1 MAQPKRSLE
10 ELEALEYRE
19 LREAV
24 KEDRGTQLWFS
35 KEHVNLKVSR
45 DELLR
50 VVQAAY
56 GETPH
61 LSWGYARLK
70 VAARDADVNLKPTAE
85 ELVSRL
91 REGLDVWEEN
101 NRLTTE
107 ISSLK
112 QQLRAAE
119 LKIKE
124 LEALTEELRAAER
137 KIKELEAFQ
146 QRMHGIG
153 VSSEEDESS
162 SDAAQMTHEEAK
174 AWMAESDTH
183 MLFIKN
189 FSDTEDRYFIE
200 GGLEALKELELTE
213 YPDDEFAK
221 FEFYKPY
228 DFPFIL
234 KGTVSEDDKGTW
246 EVSQPP
252 TVPR

>member
-124 LEALTEELRAAER
+124 LEA
-137 KIKELEAFQ
+137 FQ